1 VRGVAT
7 TGLITASAGK
17 KSARQI
23 RIVIA
28 EGDFLAR
35 EALSR
40 ILSEVDRV
48 EVAATCRDR
57 DSLLAAIAGHRP
69 QAIVTDI
76 RMPPTGTDE
85 GIQVARTLRRSG
97 SRIGVVVLSQFAEP
111 EHLIALLESGA
122 AGRAYLLTDRIRDT
136 EQLVS
141 AIEAVVAGESVIDPV
156 VVESLAR
163 IHLQDP
169 RSHLTDLTPREHD
182 VLAEIAQGKSNAA
195 VAETLHLSR
204 RAVEKHINSVFM
216 KLELGNPVEVS
227 RRVKAALAFLADEGL
242 HQREVRQ

>member
-1 VRGVAT
+1 VLGVAT
-7 TGLITASAGK
+7 TGQRTESTGN
-17 KSARQI
+17 KSARQL

-40 ILSEVDRV
+40 ILSEVDGV
-48 EVAATCRDR
+48 DVAATCRDR
-57 DSLLAAIAGHRP
+57 DSLLAAIVEHRP

-85 GIQVARTLRRSG
+85 GIQVARTLRRNG
-97 SRIGVVVLSQFAEP
+97 SRIGVVVLSQLAEP
-111 EHLIALLESGA
+111 EHLVALLESGA
-122 AGRAYLLTDRIRDT
+122 AGRAYLMTDRIRDT

-163 IHLQDP
+163 SHLQGP
-169 RSHLTDLTPREHD
+169 RSNLTDLTPREHD

-195 VAETLHLSR
+195 VAESLHLSR
-204 RAVEKHINSVFM
+204 RAVEKHINNVFM
-216 KLELGNPVEVS
+216 KLELGNPDEVS
-227 RRVKAALAFLADEGL
+227 RRVKAALAFLADEGS
-242 HQREVRQ
+242 H

>member
-1 VRGVAT
+1 VLGVAT
-7 TGLITASAGK
+7 TGQPKQSARS
-17 KSARQI
+17 KSARQL

-40 ILSEVDRV
+40 ILSEVDGL

-57 DSLLAAIAGHRP
+57 DSLLAAIADHQP
-69 QAIVTDI
+69 QAVVTDI
-76 RMPPTGTDE
+76 QMPPTRTDE
-85 GIQVARTLRRSG
+85 GIQVARTLRRTG
-97 SRIGVVVLSQFAEP
+97 SRIGVVVLSQLAEP
-111 EHLIALLESGA
+111 EHLVALLESGA
-122 AGRAYLLTDRIRDT
+122 AGRAYLMTDRIRDT

-141 AIEAVVAGESVIDPV
+141 AIRAVVAGESVIDPV
-156 VVESLAR
+156 VVESLAQS
-163 IHLQDP
+163 HLVGA

-195 VAETLHLSR
+195 VAESLHLSR

-216 KLELGNPVEVS
+216 KMELGNPDEVS
-227 RRVKAALAFLADEGL
+227 RRVKAALAFLEDEGS
-242 HQREVRQ
+242 H

>member
-1 VRGVAT
+1 VAIDPLPKHHACTTIGGRHTPLVRHTCTSTVEGDVDSSPQRATLAVRKGRLLYDAYPGTVEVRGVAT
-7 TGLITASAGK
+7 TGQRTESTGN
-17 KSARQI
+17 KSARQL

-28 EGDFLAR
+28 EGEFLAR

-40 ILSEVDRV
+40 ILSEFDGI

-57 DSLLAAIAGHRP
+57 DSLLAAIAEHRP
-69 QAIVTDI
+69 LAIVTDI

-111 EHLIALLESGA
+111 DHLVALLESGA

-136 EQLVS
+136 AQLVS
-141 AIEAVVAGESVIDPV
+141 AIEAVVAGESVIDPQ

-163 IHLQDP
+163 SHLQGP
-169 RSHLTDLTPREHD
+169 RSNLTDLTPR
-182 VLAEIAQGKSNAA
+182 
-195 VAETLHLSR
+195 
-204 RAVEKHINSVFM
+204 
-216 KLELGNPVEVS
+216 
-227 RRVKAALAFLADEGL
+227 
-242 HQREVRQ
+242 